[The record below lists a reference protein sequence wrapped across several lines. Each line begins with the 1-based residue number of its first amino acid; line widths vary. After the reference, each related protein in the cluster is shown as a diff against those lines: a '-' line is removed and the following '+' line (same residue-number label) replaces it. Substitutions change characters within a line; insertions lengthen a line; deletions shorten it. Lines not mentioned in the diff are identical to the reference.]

1 MPSPVGGGR
10 NSSPFSLA
18 RLATQAGG
26 ASSSANP
33 SPVRVNVHGGS
44 SAAESPV
51 SIGALA
57 HQSTRTHL
65 DTEWESMKK
74 EIKYLY
80 LDEDMPLQDV
90 VSVLSKENGFHTNV
104 RMCKTRLKRWGFTKN
119 NSKNRKS
126 SFRNETRPVKS
137 RGIFKRFADRLQNQN
152 GARFPVARSTNNVE
166 DARSTSIFDPTFS
179 LNHVSPFG
187 DNTAHSAV
195 ATISELDTTSH
206 GSSGYCE
213 VEKMLV
219 DELPWKGILDV
230 SDPIPVPSYDLTCP
244 YRFGE
249 KRFRCIQDHDNGPT
263 SEWDSLGFGSDINL
277 SSPKPCTSNCMCRT
291 LDPAYSFS
299 FLVRMSRYGMSVKF
313 FSDALWAEVVN
324 ALPRCHKPRG
334 DDRMVEGQVLFECR
348 EHLTMRSQTIHSEQL
363 SGLAQSGNQSLWLE
377 LELLLHGLFD
387 HPAFRQHQTHARQ
400 NDQREE
406 ECSSPDTPSDV
417 STPRSAVSLG
427 SSLLKSFNP
436 WRKLRA
442 QWKNRRGQN
451 RLEDKINKLDE
462 VFRNEWLQY
471 EVSPTSSNE
480 SETIWMNG
488 NLQVEIAE
496 MADTSIVHHQL
507 SSHVTTSPMQELDGS
522 LTQRYELYSEAS
534 SSVLSNTDGSPVD
547 EQHQMDLDTE
557 YNTSFDGSGTEVS
570 PLESFFDGEICELNS
585 RELRTR
591 EEFELSKAKN
601 TEHRPFTVR
610 DTNVSPTMAKK
621 LCCVIPSLTDR
632 AMNAARTED
641 SDFVQALLEF
651 LKDHDVLDGS
661 SQGSLMSVAAQAG
674 NLQVVRALLDRAAAA
689 AVAGGVAFSLYLD
702 AKYHLSKDINS
713 LRGRRTVVSAI
724 ENAVKTDRV
733 SPYYIF
739 EQAVQ
744 KHPYDEAIWTRNGSV
759 SWKTTYDRVN
769 QYAQLFLSY
778 GVKPGQFVAFFMQ
791 NSPDFA
797 FAWVGLLA
805 IGAAPAMINY
815 NLTGKA
821 LLGCIEISTAKLVLV
836 DGSAEVAAKY
846 QDVNTELDMK
856 GIKLINLAEEKPRVY
871 QMDPVRPHDNLRK
884 GMMPGDAMALFYTS
898 GTTGLPKAVLFPAA
912 AAASLSLQASTDE
925 TGFNDLGFHPTA
937 GNSERCYICMPY
949 YHGTG
954 GITMMSQILSG
965 STVCMAPKFSVS
977 TFWDDIRDSN
987 ATWFVYVG
995 ETLRYLLAAPPSP
1008 RDKEHNIHA
1017 VFGNGCRPD
1026 VWRRFQERFGVDTV
1040 CEFYNSTEGALGLRN
1055 LSRGDFFAN
1064 AVGHHGL
1071 LLRLKYRN
1079 MYVPVAIDTE
1089 TGEVQRDP
1097 KTGLAIRM
1105 SYETGG
1111 EILVEHPGE
1120 RAFPGYFNNPDATDK
1135 KYVRDVLKKG
1145 DIFYRTG
1152 DSLRRDADGRWFF
1165 LDRLG
1170 DTYRWKGENVST
1182 AEVSEVLGEYPGV
1195 NEAVVYGVSL
1205 PGHDGKAGA
1214 AALDIAPD
1222 KKASFDFAD
1231 FLRYSRSRLPR
1242 YAVPIFVRLLNASQ
1256 ASHNNKQNKVPL
1268 KNQGVNPSKIEG
1280 GDQLLWIE
1288 KHGKGNT
1295 YVPFT
1300 QDDWDNL
1307 GQGRAKL

>member
-1 MPSPVGGGR
+1 M
-10 NSSPFSLA
+10 
-18 RLATQAGG
+18 
-26 ASSSANP
+26 
-33 SPVRVNVHGGS
+33 
-44 SAAESPV
+44 
-51 SIGALA
+51 
-57 HQSTRTHL
+57 
-65 DTEWESMKK
+65 
-74 EIKYLY
+74 
-80 LDEDMPLQDV
+80 
-90 VSVLSKENGFHTNV
+90 
-104 RMCKTRLKRWGFTKN
+104 
-119 NSKNRKS
+119 
-126 SFRNETRPVKS
+126 
-137 RGIFKRFADRLQNQN
+137 
-152 GARFPVARSTNNVE
+152 
-166 DARSTSIFDPTFS
+166 
-179 LNHVSPFG
+179 
-187 DNTAHSAV
+187 
-195 ATISELDTTSH
+195 
-206 GSSGYCE
+206 SSGLT
-213 VEKMLV
+213 K
-219 DELPWKGILDV
+219 
-230 SDPIPVPSYDLTCP
+230 IP
-244 YRFGE
+244 
-249 KRFRCIQDHDNGPT
+249 
-263 SEWDSLGFGSDINL
+263 
-277 SSPKPCTSNCMCRT
+277 
-291 LDPAYSFS
+291 
-299 FLVRMSRYGMSVKF
+299 
-313 FSDALWAEVVN
+313 
-324 ALPRCHKPRG
+324 
-334 DDRMVEGQVLFECR
+334 
-348 EHLTMRSQTIHSEQL
+348 
-363 SGLAQSGNQSLWLE
+363 
-377 LELLLHGLFD
+377 
-387 HPAFRQHQTHARQ
+387 
-400 NDQREE
+400 
-406 ECSSPDTPSDV
+406 
-417 STPRSAVSLG
+417 
-427 SSLLKSFNP
+427 
-436 WRKLRA
+436 
-442 QWKNRRGQN
+442 
-451 RLEDKINKLDE
+451 
-462 VFRNEWLQY
+462 
-471 EVSPTSSNE
+471 
-480 SETIWMNG
+480 
-488 NLQVEIAE
+488 
-496 MADTSIVHHQL
+496 
-507 SSHVTTSPMQELDGS
+507 
-522 LTQRYELYSEAS
+522 
-534 SSVLSNTDGSPVD
+534 
-547 EQHQMDLDTE
+547 
-557 YNTSFDGSGTEVS
+557 
-570 PLESFFDGEICELNS
+570 
-585 RELRTR
+585 
-591 EEFELSKAKN
+591 
-601 TEHRPFTVR
+601 
-610 DTNVSPTMAKK
+610 
-621 LCCVIPSLTDR
+621 
-632 AMNAARTED
+632 
-641 SDFVQALLEF
+641 
-651 LKDHDVLDGS
+651 
-661 SQGSLMSVAAQAG
+661 
-674 NLQVVRALLDRAAAA
+674 
-689 AVAGGVAFSLYLD
+689 
-702 AKYHLSKDINS
+702 
-713 LRGRRTVVSAI
+713 
-724 ENAVKTDRV
+724 VKTDRV

-856 GIKLINLAEEKPRVY
+856 GIKFINLAEEKPRVY
-871 QMDPVRPHDNLRK
+871 QMDP
-884 GMMPGDAMALFYTS
+884 
-898 GTTGLPKAVLFPAA
+898 
-912 AAASLSLQASTDE
+912 
-925 TGFNDLGFHPTA
+925 
-937 GNSERCYICMPY
+937 
-949 YHGTG
+949 
-954 GITMMSQILSG
+954 SG

-1008 RDKEHNIHA
+1008 RDKEHNVHA

-1268 KNQGVNPSKIEG
+1268 KNQGVDPSKIEG

>member
-33 SPVRVNVHGGS
+33 SPVQVNVHGGS

-230 SDPIPVPSYDLTCP
+230 SDPIPVPSYELTCP
-244 YRFGE
+244 YCFGE

-334 DDRMVEGQVLFECR
+334 DDRMVEGQVLFQCR
-348 EHLTMRSQTIHSEQL
+348 EHLTMRSQTIYSEQL

-534 SSVLSNTDGSPVD
+534 SSVLSNTDGSPVY

-557 YNTSFDGSGTEVS
+557 YNTSYDGSGTEVS

-651 LKDHDVLDGS
+651 LKDHDGMSCKDSTAIITAKLLTWHVKVWDGS

-674 NLQVVRALLDRAAAA
+674 NLQVVRALLERGDDINQTDRRGVPPIYAAAA
-689 AVAGGVAFSLYLD
+689 RGHVEVVSLLLQHGATVNNDSGQHPHSLLGVSAANGAHEVVRLLLNQYHSPTRNKRMDLGNSSLVCRQKDMDEALVLAAKSGSSATMEVLLDYGADVDLLLQTPASELTSALIESAALGNYKVVNILLLTRVDVRSLDHRGTPLSAAISNGHYAVARLLLKHSGGQVLVALQHLRSCGKRHQIGRLFKIVSQTQKQPHLGNTLPETGLVTTSMECLRKHFLLQHSTMLSASSASCTKFLQLSWLYPCQ
-702 AKYHLSKDINS
+702 KDTWATAIN
-713 LRGRRTVVSAI
+713 
-724 ENAVKTDRV
+724 
-733 SPYYIF
+733 
-739 EQAVQ
+739 
-744 KHPYDEAIWTRNGSV
+744 
-759 SWKTTYDRVN
+759 
-769 QYAQLFLSY
+769 
-778 GVKPGQFVAFFMQ
+778 FMQ
-791 NSPDFA
+791 NLSKGKHPAGVHDTIPFLCLSRAMVDTLHELHLADYKHDFDADVPRWQILFMGGDKTDDLEAYRDAVSSMWGVTFDSHHARDSRDSILKRFRDFA
-797 FAWVGLLA
+797 ATLA
-805 IGAAPAMINY
+805 DKADRIYSKSPIGIPD
-815 NLTGKA
+815 LTMSEPIGHA
-821 LLGCIEISTAKLVLV
+821 LHGSTHENRRQPLDTGELSERQREKLPRKQTTPTSQPEETLGRTATGEIDSDPTLV
-836 DGSAEVAAKY
+836 DSLATFLIASAAFAIVIVY
-846 QDVNTELDMK
+846 TQDFPSIRTLTQRYD
-856 GIKLINLAEEKPRVY
+856 
-871 QMDPVRPHDNLRK
+871 
-884 GMMPGDAMALFYTS
+884 LF
-898 GTTGLPKAVLFPAA
+898 
-912 AAASLSLQASTDE
+912 E
-925 TGFNDLGFHPTA
+925 
-937 GNSERCYICMPY
+937 
-949 YHGTG
+949 
-954 GITMMSQILSG
+954 
-965 STVCMAPKFSVS
+965 
-977 TFWDDIRDSN
+977 
-987 ATWFVYVG
+987 
-995 ETLRYLLAAPPSP
+995 
-1008 RDKEHNIHA
+1008 
-1017 VFGNGCRPD
+1017 
-1026 VWRRFQERFGVDTV
+1026 
-1040 CEFYNSTEGALGLRN
+1040 
-1055 LSRGDFFAN
+1055 
-1064 AVGHHGL
+1064 
-1071 LLRLKYRN
+1071 
-1079 MYVPVAIDTE
+1079 
-1089 TGEVQRDP
+1089 
-1097 KTGLAIRM
+1097 
-1105 SYETGG
+1105 
-1111 EILVEHPGE
+1111 
-1120 RAFPGYFNNPDATDK
+1120 
-1135 KYVRDVLKKG
+1135 
-1145 DIFYRTG
+1145 
-1152 DSLRRDADGRWFF
+1152 
-1165 LDRLG
+1165 
-1170 DTYRWKGENVST
+1170 
-1182 AEVSEVLGEYPGV
+1182 SEVVHGIDLVG
-1195 NEAVVYGVSL
+1195 
-1205 PGHDGKAGA
+1205 
-1214 AALDIAPD
+1214 
-1222 KKASFDFAD
+1222 
-1231 FLRYSRSRLPR
+1231 
-1242 YAVPIFVRLLNASQ
+1242 
-1256 ASHNNKQNKVPL
+1256 
-1268 KNQGVNPSKIEG
+1268 IEG
-1280 GDQLLWIE
+1280 IC
-1288 KHGKGNT
+1288 GNQ
-1295 YVPFT
+1295 YGWV
-1300 QDDWDNL
+1300 
-1307 GQGRAKL
+1307 

>member
-1 MPSPVGGGR
+1 MPRRCTPALYSNIGCFPLVE
-10 NSSPFSLA
+10 
-18 RLATQAGG
+18 AGG
-26 ASSSANP
+26 W
-33 SPVRVNVHGGS
+33 GG
-44 SAAESPV
+44 P
-51 SIGALA
+51 
-57 HQSTRTHL
+57 R
-65 DTEWESMKK
+65 
-74 EIKYLY
+74 
-80 LDEDMPLQDV
+80 
-90 VSVLSKENGFHTNV
+90 
-104 RMCKTRLKRWGFTKN
+104 
-119 NSKNRKS
+119 
-126 SFRNETRPVKS
+126 
-137 RGIFKRFADRLQNQN
+137 
-152 GARFPVARSTNNVE
+152 
-166 DARSTSIFDPTFS
+166 
-179 LNHVSPFG
+179 
-187 DNTAHSAV
+187 
-195 ATISELDTTSH
+195 
-206 GSSGYCE
+206 
-213 VEKMLV
+213 
-219 DELPWKGILDV
+219 IL
-230 SDPIPVPSYDLTCP
+230 
-244 YRFGE
+244 
-249 KRFRCIQDHDNGPT
+249 
-263 SEWDSLGFGSDINL
+263 
-277 SSPKPCTSNCMCRT
+277 
-291 LDPAYSFS
+291 
-299 FLVRMSRYGMSVKF
+299 
-313 FSDALWAEVVN
+313 
-324 ALPRCHKPRG
+324 
-334 DDRMVEGQVLFECR
+334 
-348 EHLTMRSQTIHSEQL
+348 IHSEAAEQSSAQL
-363 SGLAQSGNQSLWLE
+363 KTL
-377 LELLLHGLFD
+377 
-387 HPAFRQHQTHARQ
+387 
-400 NDQREE
+400 
-406 ECSSPDTPSDV
+406 
-417 STPRSAVSLG
+417 
-427 SSLLKSFNP
+427 
-436 WRKLRA
+436 
-442 QWKNRRGQN
+442 
-451 RLEDKINKLDE
+451 
-462 VFRNEWLQY
+462 
-471 EVSPTSSNE
+471 
-480 SETIWMNG
+480 
-488 NLQVEIAE
+488 
-496 MADTSIVHHQL
+496 
-507 SSHVTTSPMQELDGS
+507 
-522 LTQRYELYSEAS
+522 
-534 SSVLSNTDGSPVD
+534 
-547 EQHQMDLDTE
+547 
-557 YNTSFDGSGTEVS
+557 
-570 PLESFFDGEICELNS
+570 
-585 RELRTR
+585 
-591 EEFELSKAKN
+591 
-601 TEHRPFTVR
+601 
-610 DTNVSPTMAKK
+610 
-621 LCCVIPSLTDR
+621 
-632 AMNAARTED
+632 
-641 SDFVQALLEF
+641 
-651 LKDHDVLDGS
+651 
-661 SQGSLMSVAAQAG
+661 
-674 NLQVVRALLDRAAAA
+674 
-689 AVAGGVAFSLYLD
+689 
-702 AKYHLSKDINS
+702 
-713 LRGRRTVVSAI
+713 
-724 ENAVKTDRV
+724 TDRV

-912 AAASLSLQASTDE
+912 AAASLSLQANQ
-925 TGFNDLGFHPTA
+925 NDLGFHPTA

-1268 KNQGVNPSKIEG
+1268 KNQGVDPSKIEG

>member
-1 MPSPVGGGR
+1 M
-10 NSSPFSLA
+10 
-18 RLATQAGG
+18 
-26 ASSSANP
+26 
-33 SPVRVNVHGGS
+33 
-44 SAAESPV
+44 
-51 SIGALA
+51 ALA
-57 HQSTRTHL
+57 SNL
-65 DTEWESMKK
+65 
-74 EIKYLY
+74 
-80 LDEDMPLQDV
+80 V
-90 VSVLSKENGFHTNV
+90 VKTFRRV
-104 RMCKTRLKRWGFTKN
+104 RSITTSGFTTKQY
-119 NSKNRKS
+119 
-126 SFRNETRPVKS
+126 V
-137 RGIFKRFADRLQNQN
+137 
-152 GARFPVARSTNNVE
+152 
-166 DARSTSIFDPTFS
+166 
-179 LNHVSPFG
+179 
-187 DNTAHSAV
+187 
-195 ATISELDTTSH
+195 DT
-206 GSSGYCE
+206 
-213 VEKMLV
+213 
-219 DELPWKGILDV
+219 
-230 SDPIPVPSYDLTCP
+230 
-244 YRFGE
+244 
-249 KRFRCIQDHDNGPT
+249 
-263 SEWDSLGFGSDINL
+263 
-277 SSPKPCTSNCMCRT
+277 
-291 LDPAYSFS
+291 
-299 FLVRMSRYGMSVKF
+299 
-313 FSDALWAEVVN
+313 
-324 ALPRCHKPRG
+324 
-334 DDRMVEGQVLFECR
+334 
-348 EHLTMRSQTIHSEQL
+348 
-363 SGLAQSGNQSLWLE
+363 
-377 LELLLHGLFD
+377 
-387 HPAFRQHQTHARQ
+387 
-400 NDQREE
+400 
-406 ECSSPDTPSDV
+406 
-417 STPRSAVSLG
+417 
-427 SSLLKSFNP
+427 
-436 WRKLRA
+436 
-442 QWKNRRGQN
+442 
-451 RLEDKINKLDE
+451 
-462 VFRNEWLQY
+462 
-471 EVSPTSSNE
+471 
-480 SETIWMNG
+480 
-488 NLQVEIAE
+488 
-496 MADTSIVHHQL
+496 
-507 SSHVTTSPMQELDGS
+507 
-522 LTQRYELYSEAS
+522 
-534 SSVLSNTDGSPVD
+534 
-547 EQHQMDLDTE
+547 
-557 YNTSFDGSGTEVS
+557 GT
-570 PLESFFDGEICELNS
+570 
-585 RELRTR
+585 
-591 EEFELSKAKN
+591 
-601 TEHRPFTVR
+601 
-610 DTNVSPTMAKK
+610 
-621 LCCVIPSLTDR
+621 
-632 AMNAARTED
+632 
-641 SDFVQALLEF
+641 
-651 LKDHDVLDGS
+651 
-661 SQGSLMSVAAQAG
+661 
-674 NLQVVRALLDRAAAA
+674 AAAA
-689 AVAGGVAFSLYLD
+689 AVAGGVASSLYLD

-846 QDVNTELDMK
+846 QDVNTELHMK

-912 AAASLSLQASTDE
+912 AAASLSLQASTHE
-925 TGFNDLGFHPTA
+925 TGFACF
-937 GNSERCYICMPY
+937 SEANYIRMIWDSIRLPPY

-1008 RDKEHNIHA
+1008 RDKKHNIHA

-1089 TGEVQRDP
+1089 IGEVQRDP

-1268 KNQGVNPSKIEG
+1268 KNQGVDPSKIEG